1 MCDCRTKIRI
11 TAQRLADCQQSRF
24 RAKVRIKSVVLRTTD
39 STEQNRIGLEAGIES
54 LLGKR
59 MPGFVYRHSTNQS
72 GSEFEVIT
80 AYIRYCSEH
89 LYRLAGNLRTDSV
102 ARKNCNS

>member
-1 MCDCRTKIRI
+1 
-11 TAQRLADCQQSRF
+11 
-24 RAKVRIKSVVLRTTD
+24 
-39 STEQNRIGLEAGIES
+39 
-54 LLGKR
+54 